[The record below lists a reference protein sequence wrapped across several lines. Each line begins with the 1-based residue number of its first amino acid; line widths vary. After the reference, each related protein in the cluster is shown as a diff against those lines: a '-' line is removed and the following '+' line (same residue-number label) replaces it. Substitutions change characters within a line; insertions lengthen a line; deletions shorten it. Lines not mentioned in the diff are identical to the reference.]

1 MGKNK
6 KSGSPLP
13 IIIVLIIAAVAGSNF
28 VGPKAGWITKVINSG
43 REVPESEQGIQDQA
57 PEEQVVSND
66 SQDKSQEIKRIVSTK
81 KEEPKPSKKTVA
93 AKPNNEGMGEIEKLH
108 KKFIDEYL
116 TKAKKPEVGKRYK
129 VPTLTNA
136 VRDGELEN
144 LDEYKIYLVKV
155 KPYNAKTS
163 IHYSVLPKKAQDY
176 FFPEKAAN
184 SYANKKLEEYLKEQN
199 KIAEIDEPEVASTG
213 TMKKSTTSS
222 RSSSFKKFDTTVT
235 DSSKRLEHAALEVK
249 NYLSNQSR
257 LAKKRDGIEF
267 AEITKCHAKQQGRAS
282 VFYMYVPKSFVAT
295 SQEYRFQIIDGVRRF
310 WALRCM
316 SNAVAV
322 GSNSYLCVV
331 YKDKVIGGSKLT
343 DAENTWSK

>member
-1 MGKNK
+1 MGKKK

-13 IIIVLIIAAVAGSNF
+13 VIIVIIIAAVVGSNF
-28 VGPKAGWITKVINSG
+28 AGPKAGWITKAINSG
-43 REVPESEQGIQDQA
+43 REVPESEQGAQDNSVETQVTDTKA
-57 PEEQVVSND
+57 EE
-66 SQDKSQEIKRIVSTK
+66 KSQEIKRVETTK
-81 KEEPKPSKKTVA
+81 KEVTNSSKKTVVS
-93 AKPNNEGMGEIEKLH
+93 KSNNKGMGEIEKLH

-116 TKAKKPEVGKRYK
+116 AKVKKPEVGKRYK
-129 VPTLTNA
+129 VPTLTKA

-199 KIAEIDEPEVASTG
+199 KIAEVEEPEVASTS
-213 TMKKSTTSS
+213 TIKKSTTSS
-222 RSSSFKKFDTTVT
+222 SSSFKKFDTTVT
-235 DSSKRLEHAALEVK
+235 DSSRRLEHAALEVK

-343 DAENTWSK
+343 DAEDTWSK